1 MLSSMELLETI
12 GRTEPRLQAL
22 ARKRF
27 HTLGMQTYL
36 TAAPKEARA
45 WTTHQGDTAP
55 QAAGVIHPDI
65 QRGFIKGEIMHFD
78 DLMATAAKAAGTV
91 RNSR

>member
-1 MLSSMELLETI
+1 MELLETI

-45 WTTHQGDTAP
+45 WTIHQGDTAP
-55 QAAGVIHPDI
+55 
-65 QRGFIKGEIMHFD
+65 
-78 DLMATAAKAAGTV
+78 
-91 RNSR
+91 